1 MNYRQEQPDERLK
14 EHVRCYWCLENLTEE
29 ILRHTIMPDGFFD
42 LLICY
47 QNDELNDIILSGLW
61 TERVQVNI
69 VPGTKIFAIQFRLL
83 AAEYFIQNR
92 LDLLLNEV
100 VSVRNSYEYLFQNIR
115 PSELFVFFNDYLMS
129 IIDQSRLIDS
139 RKKHLLKLID
149 QSKGG
154 LTVDAYSNQVFWTK
168 RQINRYFQSRFGLSL
183 KQYCTIRKGAVSF
196 SHIKRGQLYP
206 LQNYYDQSHF
216 IKTIKKLSGTTPK
229 ELTKNEN
236 DRFLQFSII
245 TEK

>member
-14 EHVRCYWCLENLTEE
+14 EHVRCYWFLENLTEE
-29 ILRHTIMPDGFFD
+29 TLSHTIIPDGFFD

-61 TERVQVNI
+61 TERVQVKI

-83 AAEYFIQNR
+83 AAEYIIQNR

-100 VSVRNSYEYLFQNIR
+100 VSVRNSYEYIFQNIEA
-115 PSELFVFFNDYLMS
+115 SELFVFFNDYLMS
-129 IIDQSRLIDS
+129 IIDQSKPIDS
-139 RKKHLLKLID
+139 RKKHLLRLID

-154 LTVDAYSNQVFWTK
+154 LSVDTYSNEVFWTK

-183 KQYCTIRKGAVSF
+183 KQYCIIRKGAVSF

-206 LQNYYDQSHF
+206 LPDYYDQSHF
-216 IKTIKKLSGTTPK
+216 IKTIKKLSGTTPR
-229 ELTKNEN
+229 ELTKNKN

-245 TEK
+245 REK